1 MELLERF
8 VRGDLDAF
16 ECVFRQHQS
25 AVYGWIVRVVRD
37 PAAAEDLTLET
48 FWRIYRARARFD
60 PHREFGGWAHRIA
73 MNLAYNHLRASRR
86 LMPLDG
92 HLPERSAPPE
102 TEDEELAQYVRRA
115 VGELPERLR
124 EVTALALI
132 EERSYP
138 EVARM
143 LGLTIAAVKSR
154 VFRAVRR
161 LRERLLELGVRR

>member
-25 AVYGWIVRVVRD
+25 TVYSWIVRVVRD
-37 PAAAEDLTLET
+37 PAAAEDLTIET
-48 FWRIYRARARFD
+48 FWKIYTTRARFD
-60 PHREFGGWAHRIA
+60 PHREFGAWAHRIA
-73 MNLAYNHLRASRR
+73 VNLAYNHLRASRR
-86 LMPLDG
+86 FTPLDG
-92 HLPERSAPPE
+92 DVPERSSPPE
-102 TEDEELAQYVRRA
+102 ADGDELAECVRQA

-132 EERSYP
+132 EEQSYP

-143 LGLTIAAVKSR
+143 LGLTTAAVKSR
-154 VFRAVRR
+154 VFRAVRL
-161 LRERLLELGVRR
+161 LRERLQELGVRR